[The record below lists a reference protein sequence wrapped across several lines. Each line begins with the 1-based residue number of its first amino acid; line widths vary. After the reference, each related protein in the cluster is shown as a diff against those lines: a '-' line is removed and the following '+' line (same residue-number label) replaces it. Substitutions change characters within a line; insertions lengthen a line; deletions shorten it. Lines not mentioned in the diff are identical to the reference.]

1 MFVCWLVCFSK
12 SRKEMFHH
20 NLPLPSFSSWGTAPR
35 HRSVFYHPCLSIS
48 ECQLPTSYKSVC
60 SFLVATSYL
69 FASSQI
75 LYYYFLLLFIICLLL
90 FISLVHN
97 FSLSQVFFF
106 FFLIPY
112 VAPSILMTCFITGI
126 LNLLLLFPSSSQSTP
141 APLLSGH
148 HQLVLCIHTPVSA
161 FFVHLFICFSESTY
175 K

>member
-1 MFVCWLVCFSK
+1 
-12 SRKEMFHH
+12 MFHH

-106 FFLIPY
+106 FFNSLCCTFHPHDLFHNWNPEPPTPLPLIFPIHPCPPPLWP
-112 VAPSILMTCFITGI
+112 PSACSLYSYARFCF
-126 LNLLLLFPSSSQSTP
+126 FCS
-141 APLLSGH
+141 
-148 HQLVLCIHTPVSA
+148 
-161 FFVHLFICFSESTY
+161 FVHLFFRIHV
-175 K
+175 